1 MKFSL
6 NKQSLLLR
14 IGAAMA
20 LIVVLAMV
28 SMLGSMF
35 IAETSKGYAAAI
47 NQAGTLRMQ
56 SYRIS
61 TSLVQADEDE
71 LWETV
76 YVTRQLADEFKS
88 RLFSERI
95 HKVLDK
101 GSSDEVRQAYQ
112 SVELEWQKVMLPM
125 LQEYIGNALAAKNR
139 QYPKSHLVNLRK
151 LYLGKVDGFV
161 DKVHRFVR
169 ALENEA
175 EGKINQLQAMQIIV
189 LLLTLTAVA
198 IILLVM
204 NRNLVNPLR
213 DLLLFAGRVSRGDFS
228 MRNRPRRD
236 DELGQLGRAFNLM
249 AEDLSKI
256 YQDLEQRVKDKTVDL
271 ERSNRSL
278 ELLYATTKLLGENPL
293 NEDTLQGLIRIIER
307 VLGVSGGAVCLGEV
321 GDAQAYRMATTLSSQ
336 LDLPDGCDA
345 PDCMQCFGSGEA
357 HSVSLEHINSA
368 QAQRYS
374 VPIRDQHQQ
383 YGVLVLDLPNGVE
396 LEGWQERLLDTVAS
410 HIALSI
416 VRARQVSQ
424 NRLLS
429 LMEERSVIAREL
441 HDSLAQSLSYLKIQV
456 SLLEKSLGDHG
467 DDRVRQTTAKLRDGL
482 NSAYRELRELLTTFR
497 LRMTEEGVIRALE
510 DTVREFSERGN
521 MDISLQNNMGNF
533 VFSPNEEIHMV
544 QIVREAL
551 SNVVR
556 HSHASH
562 ARVELNSN
570 MDGEVE
576 IIIEDD
582 GVGMPDINQLE
593 HHYGMAIMRERT
605 QGLGGRL
612 HVGTAEM
619 GGTAV
624 KLFFQASPSTH
635 A

>member
-14 IGAAMA
+14 IGGAMGI
-20 LIVVLAMV
+20 IVVLAMV
-28 SMLGSMF
+28 SMLGSVF

-61 TSLVQADEDE
+61 PSLVQADEDE
-71 LWETV
+71 LWDTV
-76 YVTRQLADEFKS
+76 YLTRQLADEFRD

-95 HKVLDK
+95 HNVLKK
-101 GSSDEVRQAYQ
+101 GSSDTVRQAYQ
-112 SVELEWQKVMLPM
+112 DVEQEWNQVMLPL
-125 LQEYIGNALAAKNR
+125 LQEYIGNALAARNR
-139 QYPKSHLVNLRK
+139 QYPKSHLVDLRK

-161 DKVHRFVR
+161 DRVHRFVR

-175 EGKINQLQAMQIIV
+175 EGKIDQLQFMQSIV
-189 LLLTLTAVA
+189 LMLTLGAVA

-213 DLLLFAGRVSRGDFS
+213 ELLLFAGRVSRGDFS
-228 MRNRPRRD
+228 MRNQPRRD
-236 DELGQLGRAFNLM
+236 DELGQLGHAFNLM

-256 YQDLEQRVKDKTVDL
+256 YQDLEQRVKDKTLDL

-278 ELLYATTKLLGENPL
+278 ELLYATTKQLGENPL
-293 NEDTLQGLIRIIER
+293 NETTLQDLIRIIER

-321 GDAQAYRMATTLSSQ
+321 GDNQAYRMATTLAGQ
-336 LDLPDGCDA
+336 LELDQGCDM
-345 PDCMQCFGSGEA
+345 PNCMQCFGSGEP
-357 HSVSLEHINSA
+357 HTISLQDLESG
-368 QAQRYS
+368 QARRYS
-374 VPIRDQHQQ
+374 VPIRDQQQ
-383 YGVLVLDLPNGVE
+383 QFGVLVLDLPSGVE
-396 LEGWQERLLDTVAS
+396 LEGWQKRLLDTVAS

-456 SLLEKSLGDHG
+456 SLLEKSLADHG
-467 DDRVRQTTAKLRDGL
+467 DDRVRNTTAKLRDGL

-497 LRMTEEGVIRALE
+497 LRMTEEGLIRALE

-521 MDISLQNNMGNF
+521 IDISLQNNMGNF
-533 VFSPNEEIHMV
+533 IFSPNEEIHMV

-551 SNVVR
+551 SNIVR
-556 HSHASH
+556 HSQAKH
-562 ARVELNSN
+562 ARVELNSS

-576 IIIEDD
+576 IMIEDD
-582 GVGMPDINQLE
+582 GIGMPDVNQLE

-605 QGLGGRL
+605 QGLGGSL
-612 HVGTAEM
+612 HVGSSEL

-624 KLFFQASPSTH
+624 KLFFQASPSQH